1 MKNLLFQ
8 FGGMLFLVSFCCR
21 PLIAASADTNLPPRL
36 TVSLN
41 DGSRVVGTSAENHL
55 KFHSSLLGDI
65 KLQLKDIRSIECV
78 SSNTARLTTA
88 NGDSLSVWFVN
99 SDLALLTSFGKVELK
114 TDNLRRLTV
123 SPFGTAASGELIN
136 IDFGSGG
143 ARGYSQ
149 KTGPAA
155 LGTEDDFW
163 NFYDRDASSTPN
175 NWRRSGTLANLKSAT
190 KEPTGVSMS
199 VSDAAGAWNDDSS
212 DPMYK
217 TYDYPLDGGE
227 NVVTFTG
234 LSPGEYDLLAYAPEG
249 NYSVAAGGMSCGNKT
264 NHDSPV
270 SSEPVWKEGIQ
281 YARWRHIKVNEGQAL
296 VLIVHRGASGNAILS
311 GVQIIPSPAE

>member
-1 MKNLLFQ
+1 M
-8 FGGMLFLVSFCCR
+8 
-21 PLIAASADTNLPPRL
+21 I
-36 TVSLN
+36 
-41 DGSRVVGTSAENHL
+41 GTSVESQL
-55 KFHSSLLGDI
+55 KFRSSLLGDI
-65 KLQLKDIRSIECV
+65 KLQLKDIRSIECLF
-78 SSNTARLTTA
+78 SNTATLTAA
-88 NGDSLSVWFVN
+88 NGDSLSVSFAN
-99 SDLALLTSFGKVELK
+99 SDIVLLTSFGKVELK
-114 TDNLRRLTV
+114 TDNVRRLTV
-123 SPFGTAASGELIN
+123 SPAGAATSRELIN

-155 LGTEDDFW
+155 LGGDDDFW

-175 NWRRSGTLANLKSAT
+175 NWRRSGTLANLQSAA

-217 TYDYPLDGGE
+217 TYDFPLDGGE

-234 LSPGEYDLLAYAPEG
+234 LSAGEYDLLAYAPEG
-249 NYSVAAGGMSCGNKT
+249 NYSVAAGGISYENKT

-270 SSEPVWKEGIQ
+270 SSEPVWKEGVQ
-281 YARWRHIKVNEGQAL
+281 YAHWRHIKVNEGKAL

-311 GVQIIPSPAE
+311 GVQIIPSPAD